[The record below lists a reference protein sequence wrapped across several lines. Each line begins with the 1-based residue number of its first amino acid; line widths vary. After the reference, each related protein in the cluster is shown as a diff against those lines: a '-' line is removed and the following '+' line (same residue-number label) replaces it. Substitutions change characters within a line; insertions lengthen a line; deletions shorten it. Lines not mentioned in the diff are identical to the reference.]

1 MKDLMKKQH
10 GAGGFKFYLT
20 SERGNTRLGVLKKTA
35 IINALNDSWTDGV
48 YETTK
53 GEIIRQLLNGNT
65 QTLTLI
71 REEDGNKEYCF
82 I

>member
-1 MKDLMKKQH
+1 MKDLIKKQH
-10 GAGGFKFYLT
+10 GAGGFIFSLT
-20 SERGNTRLGVLKKTA
+20 AEKGNTRLGKLKKTA
-35 IINALNDSWTDGV
+35 IINALNDSWTEGV

-65 QTLTLI
+65 QTLTLV
-71 REEDGNKEYCF
+71 RKEDGNEEYYF

>member
-20 SERGNTRLGVLKKTA
+20 SEKGNTRLGVLKKTA
-35 IINALNDSWTDGV
+35 IINALNESWTEGV

-65 QTLTLI
+65 QTLTLV
-71 REEDGNKEYCF
+71 REEGNREYYF

>member
-1 MKDLMKKQH
+1 MKDLIKKQH

-20 SERGNTRLGVLKKTA
+20 PEKGNTRLGELKRTA
-35 IINALNDSWTDGV
+35 IINALNDSCTDGV
-48 YETTK
+48 YQTEK

-71 REEDGNKEYCF
+71 RKEDGNKEYYF

>member
-1 MKDLMKKQH
+1 MKDLIKKQH
-10 GAGGFKFYLT
+10 GAGGFKFNLT
-20 SERGNTRLGVLKKTA
+20 PEKGNTRLGVLKKTA
-35 IINALNDSWTDGV
+35 IINALNDSWTEGV

-65 QTLTLI
+65 QTLTLVH
-71 REEDGNKEYCF
+71 EEDGSKEYYF

>member
-1 MKDLMKKQH
+1 MKDLMKKKY

-20 SERGNTRLGVLKKTA
+20 PEKGNTRLGVLKKTA
-35 IINALNDSWTDGV
+35 IINALNDSWTEGV

-53 GEIIRQLLNGNT
+53 GEIIRQLLNGNKE
-65 QTLTLI
+65 TLTLI
-71 REEDGNKEYCF
+71 REEDGSKEYYF

>member
-1 MKDLMKKQH
+1 MKDLMKKKY

-20 SERGNTRLGVLKKTA
+20 PEKGNTRLGVLKKTA
-35 IINALNDSWTDGV
+35 IINALNESWTEGV

-65 QTLTLI
+65 QTLTLV
-71 REEDGNKEYCF
+71 REEGNREYYF